1 MPRRK
6 PKAIPA
12 IADLIQAGN
21 ALAELARLDRDLKAI
36 ESDLNEGVDQLKAEA
51 KAKAEPLAARRKELE
66 TGLATFAEANKAEL
80 FKRPKSRELTFGTI
94 GFRKSTKLLTLP
106 KLTLATVLEKL
117 KSYKFTEAI
126 RKKESVDKDAMRDW
140 PDERLEL
147 VGMRRKK
154 EDEFFIELKAEELG
168 E

>member
-12 IADLIQAGN
+12 IADLNQAGN

-154 EDEFFIELKAEELG
+154 EDEFFIELKAEGLG